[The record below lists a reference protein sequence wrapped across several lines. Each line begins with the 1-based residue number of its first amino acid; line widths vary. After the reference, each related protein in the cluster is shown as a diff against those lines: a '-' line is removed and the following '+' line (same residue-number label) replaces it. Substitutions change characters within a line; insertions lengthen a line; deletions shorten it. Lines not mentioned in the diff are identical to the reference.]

1 VYTQVIEPSQ
11 NVLRSPPNP
20 QFWGD
25 MTDQSPPELG
35 DLGGQMMPSEV
46 KLDLCEHGSP
56 EGEGLGM
63 RGRWGAETD

>member
-56 EGEGLGM
+56 EGEGS
-63 RGRWGAETD
+63 

>member
-1 VYTQVIEPSQ
+1 
-11 NVLRSPPNP
+11 
-20 QFWGD
+20 
-25 MTDQSPPELG
+25 LG